1 MRFIKDIQAV
11 EENGGNRYR
20 DFVVIN
26 TVIFQKMILFIL
38 KINFKNY
45 I

>member
-20 DFVVIN
+20 DFVVIL
-26 TVIFQKMILFIL
+26 VIFQKMILFIL